1 MRCEDCRS
9 QEACQRDEFKLCHY
23 SEILPDNPD
32 NPCNTCN
39 TGGCG
44 TCEHRW
50 ETQSAIYN
58 SVKGLPMTVDEALQ
72 LIVKHENQP
81 ALNHAVNYAKYALI
95 LLYQAPVDCLSNHE
109 FKLQLA
115 YVLNNM
121 THWRANKG
129 CTATTADIKECR
141 QVLKEASK

>member
-9 QEACQRDEFKLCHY
+9 KRACELDEFKLCHY

-39 TGGCG
+39 NGGCG

-50 ETQSAIYN
+50 EAQSKVYN
-58 SVKGLPMTVDEALQ
+58 SVKELPMTVDEALQ
-72 LIVKHENQP
+72 LIIKNETQP
-81 ALNHAVNYAKYALI
+81 ALDYAIHYAEVALDMDPHG
-95 LLYQAPVDCLSNHE
+95 AE

-115 YVLNNM
+115 YIVNNM

-129 CTATTADIKECR
+129 CTATAADIKECR